1 MLDRV
6 KKYIEEHK
14 LFARNNR
21 ILLAVS
27 GGIDSM
33 VMAAIFVE
41 SGYKIGIAH
50 CNFSLRGEE
59 ADKDEQLVERFA
71 IKNKLPYY
79 SVRFNTKEYAKA
91 HSVSI
96 QMAARKLRYDWF
108 RRLCVEHSFQYI
120 ATAHNLDDKIETFFL
135 NLTRGTGI
143 KGLSGM
149 PPKSNDI
156 IHPLLFASRKE
167 IEEYAK
173 VNGVAFREDA
183 TNATTYYARNR
194 IRHNVVPEFCT
205 INPSFYNTMEENMQ
219 RIAQANRLV
228 QQALNKL
235 VQKACRQDNAMYVV
249 AIEQLLQYQPLSL
262 FLFELLSPFG
272 FTADTINDIEKALT
286 EQAGKQFFSPTHQ
299 LVKNRDE
306 LLISPIT
313 IKENEEYLIAEGTKE
328 IALPI
333 ELSFEA
339 VCGTSV
345 KSLKASNNVAY
356 INADRLVY
364 PLMLRKWKEGDSFV
378 PFGMSGKK
386 KLSDF
391 FIDNK
396 LSLIDKQQQWVLLSG
411 NDIVWIIGQRT
422 DNRYRVDENTKTVL
436 KIEYKT
442 S

>member
-1 MLDRV
+1 
-6 KKYIEEHK
+6 
-14 LFARNNR
+14 
-21 ILLAVS
+21 
-27 GGIDSM
+27 
-33 VMAAIFVE
+33 
-41 SGYKIGIAH
+41 
-50 CNFSLRGEE
+50 
-59 ADKDEQLVERFA
+59 
-71 IKNKLPYY
+71 
-79 SVRFNTKEYAKA
+79 
-91 HSVSI
+91 
-96 QMAARKLRYDWF
+96 
-108 RRLCVEHSFQYI
+108 
-120 ATAHNLDDKIETFFL
+120 
-135 NLTRGTGI
+135 
-143 KGLSGM
+143 
-149 PPKSNDI
+149 
-156 IHPLLFASRKE
+156 
-167 IEEYAK
+167 
-173 VNGVAFREDA
+173 
-183 TNATTYYARNR
+183 
-194 IRHNVVPEFCT
+194 
-205 INPSFYNTMEENMQ
+205 MQ